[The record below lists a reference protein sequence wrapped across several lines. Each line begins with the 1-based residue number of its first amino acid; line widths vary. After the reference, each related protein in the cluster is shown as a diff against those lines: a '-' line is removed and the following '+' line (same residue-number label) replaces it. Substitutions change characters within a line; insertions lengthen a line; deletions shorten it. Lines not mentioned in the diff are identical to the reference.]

1 MEKIIYSGKYNIE
14 LSLQCRSE
22 EEFLSSYQQ
31 LTSHLDV
38 RNEVILTLLAT
49 LRSEVLPFGY
59 FPNLKGFKLSYGL
72 DKISKPSLPLSLDS
86 TDVSILHLLA
96 DDAQISKSSL
106 AQKLKISKDTV
117 SYRLQKLERHGYIL
131 QYRPALNYAVL
142 GLSINSIL
150 FKVNSLPSQIGQ
162 FEGFLQ
168 SHGKVLWVTKTFGYY
183 NYLAYVITRDLEEFH
198 EVINE
203 VKEKFENL
211 IKTYEILFAYKE
223 LKYSFMAKSVKLR

>member
-1 MEKIIYSGKYNIE
+1 MLLLGEKELLERALNAPFVNALIIYSGKYNIE

-96 DDAQISKSSL
+96 DDAQISKPSL
-106 AQKLKISKDTV
+106 AQKLKISKEEDLKKEGFDVLVFVPSIDEEDGLVTC
-117 SYRLQKLERHGYIL
+117 G
-131 QYRPALNYAVL
+131 NAVL
-142 GLSINSIL
+142 GGSTLKTTEEII
-150 FKVNSLPSQIGQ
+150 KI
-162 FEGFLQ
+162 EGIQ
-168 SHGKVLWVTKTFGYY
+168 
-183 NYLAYVITRDLEEFH
+183 R
-198 EVINE
+198 
-203 VKEKFENL
+203 
-211 IKTYEILFAYKE
+211 
-223 LKYSFMAKSVKLR
+223 